1 MHIILPKACM
11 LWFFLTKGVS
21 VLKQKNKINYKIL
34 FSYADGLKKF
44 LFISA
49 IATVLRVFINFI
61 TPQVIRVTV
70 DSVIGNEPMN
80 FIPPIM
86 NVVDAVGGRQG
97 LRENIWISAVAVL
110 LLAAITCICDYISR
124 VTISKGSEGI
134 IKNIRNG
141 LYEHIQKLPYYW
153 HVKNQTGDIIQR
165 STSDVE
171 VVRNFIS
178 TQLAEMFRTVMLII
192 VSLTLMFSMN
202 FKLTLIVL
210 IFVPIIII
218 YSSIFYGI
226 LSRKFL
232 VADEAEGDLFSAAQE
247 NLTGVRVVRAF
258 GREKYEIERFSN
270 KNRKFSDLW
279 VKLGYQLGYY
289 WGLGDLVTGFQVM
302 TIICVGLVQASNGV
316 ITLGEF
322 LVFVSY
328 NSMLAW
334 PIRSFGRILGEMSKT
349 KVSVTRICEVLNE
362 PVEAEEPDNIT
373 IDMNQDIEFKNVTF
387 KYEGPV
393 PVLSDVSFK
402 IKAGTTFA
410 ILGGTGS
417 GKTTLMHL
425 LNRLYDLPENSGEIT
440 IGDVDI
446 KNIKRDYLRSNIG
459 MVLQEPFLFSKTI
472 KQNISIVN
480 PDARIEEIKEI
491 STIAHVD
498 EAIENFSKSYDTIV
512 GERGVTLSGGQK
524 QRVAIARMLL
534 QKTPIMVFD
543 DSLSAVDAETDSK
556 IRAALKTSRKNST
569 IILISHRIT
578 TLMQAD
584 MILVLDKGKVVD
596 LGTHNELINHA
607 GIYKSI
613 YDVQMNIEDDN
624 LN

>member
-1 MHIILPKACM
+1 
-11 LWFFLTKGVS
+11 V
-21 VLKQKNKINYKIL
+21 NYKIL
-34 FSYADGLKKF
+34 FSYAEGLKKF
-44 LFISA
+44 LLISA
-49 IATVLRVFINFI
+49 IATILRVFINFV
-61 TPQVIRVTV
+61 TPQVIRFTV
-70 DSVIGNEPMN
+70 DSVIGDEPMN
-80 FIPPIM
+80 FIAPIM
-86 NVVDAVGGRQG
+86 NTIDFIGGRQG
-97 LRENIWISAVAVL
+97 LRENIWISAVIVL
-110 LLAAITCICDYISR
+110 ILALITCLCDYIGR
-124 VTISKGSEGI
+124 ITIAKGSEGI

-141 LYEHIQKLPYYW
+141 LYEHIQKLPYQW

-178 TQLAEMFRTVMLII
+178 SQLAELFRTIMLII
-192 VSLTLMFSMN
+192 VSLALMFSMN

-210 IFVPIIII
+210 IFIPIIII
-218 YSSIFYGI
+218 YSTVFFGI

-258 GREKYEIERFSN
+258 GRERYEIERFSN
-270 KNRKFSDLW
+270 KNKKFSDLW

-289 WGLGDLVTGFQVM
+289 WGIGDFVTGLQVM
-302 TIICVGLVQASNGV
+302 TIICAGLIQASNGV

-349 KVSVTRICEVLNE
+349 KVSIIRICEVLNE
-362 PVEAEEPDNIT
+362 PVEDDEPDNIT
-373 IDMNQDIEFKNVTF
+373 VNMNQDIEFKNVSF
-387 KYEGPV
+387 KYEGKV
-393 PVLSDVSFK
+393 FVVNDVSFK
-402 IKAGTTFA
+402 IKSGTTFA

-440 IGDVDI
+440 IGGTNI

-459 MVLQEPFLFSKTI
+459 MVLQEPFLFSRTI

-480 PDARIEEIKEI
+480 SNAKMDEIKEI
-491 STIAHVD
+491 SKIAHVD
-498 EAIENFSKSYDTIV
+498 EAIDNFSKGYDTIV

-534 QKTPIMVFD
+534 QRTPIMVFD
-543 DSLSAVDAETDSK
+543 DSLSAVDSDTDAK
-556 IRAALKTSRKNST
+556 IRDSLKKSRKDST
-569 IILISHRIT
+569 TILISHRIT

-584 MILVLDKGKVVD
+584 MILVLDKGKVSD
-596 LGTHNELINHA
+596 LGTHDELISRE

-613 YDVQMNIEDDN
+613 YDVQMNMSDDII
-624 LN
+624 

>member
-1 MHIILPKACM
+1 MN
-11 LWFFLTKGVS
+11 
-21 VLKQKNKINYKIL
+21 NKIKTNFEII
-34 FSYADGLKKF
+34 FSYAEGFKK
-44 LFISA
+44 LLIISA
-49 IATVLRVFINFI
+49 IATTLRVFVNFI
-61 TPQVIRVTV
+61 TPQVIRFTV
-70 DSVIGNEPMN
+70 DSIIGNETMN
-80 FIPPIM
+80 FIAPIM
-86 NVVDAVGGRQG
+86 RIIDGLGGREG
-97 LRENIWISAVAVL
+97 LRDKIWISALVVLFLAV
-110 LLAAITCICDYISR
+110 ITCICDYIGR
-124 VTISKGSEGI
+124 ITIAKGSEGI
-134 IKNIRNG
+134 IKKIRNS
-141 LYEHIQKLPYYW
+141 LYEHIQKLPYSY
-153 HVKNQTGDIIQR
+153 HVKNQTGDLIQR

-171 VVRNFIS
+171 VVRNFIA
-178 TQLAEMFRTVMLII
+178 TQLAEMFRTIMLII
-192 VSLTLMFSMN
+192 ISLILMFSMN
-202 FKLTLIVL
+202 FKLSLIVL
-210 IFVPIIII
+210 MFVPIIII

-232 VADEAEGDLFSAAQE
+232 VADEAEGELFSAAQE

-258 GREKYEIERFSN
+258 GREKYEIEKFRE

-302 TIICVGLVQASNGV
+302 TIICVGIVQAANGV

-334 PIRSFGRILGEMSKT
+334 PVRSFGRTLGELSKT
-349 KVSVTRICEVLNE
+349 KVSIDRICEILNE
-362 PVEAEEPDNIT
+362 TEEADEPNNIKP
-373 IDMNQDIEFKNVTF
+373 DMKKDIEFKNVTF
-387 KYEGPV
+387 KYDGPV
-393 PVLSDVSFK
+393 PVVSDISFK

-425 LNRLYDLPENSGEIT
+425 LNRLHDLPDGNGSIT
-440 IGDVDI
+440 IGGIDI
-446 KNIKRDYLRSNIG
+446 RNIKRDYLRKSIG
-459 MVLQEPFLFSKTI
+459 MVLQEPFLFSRTI
-472 KQNISIVN
+472 KENISIARSNVN
-480 PDARIEEIKEI
+480 IEEIKEI

-498 EAIENFSKSYDTIV
+498 EAIENFSKGYDTIV

-543 DSLSAVDAETDSK
+543 DSLSAVDSETDAK
-556 IRAALKTSRKNST
+556 IRSALKTSRKNST

-584 MILVLDKGKVVD
+584 MILVLDKGKVSD
-596 LGTHNELINHA
+596 MGTHDELISRD

-613 YDVQMNIEDDN
+613 CDVQMNLADDVS
-624 LN
+624 

>member
-1 MHIILPKACM
+1 M
-11 LWFFLTKGVS
+11 KG
-21 VLKQKNKINYKIL
+21 KNKLSYKIL

-49 IATVLRVFINFI
+49 VATVLRVFVNFI
-61 TPQVIRVTV
+61 TPQVIRITV
-70 DSVIGNEPMN
+70 DSVIGDKPMN
-80 FIPPIM
+80 FISPIM
-86 NVVDAVGGRQG
+86 NLIDSIGGRQG

-110 LLAAITCICDYISR
+110 ILAVITCICDYIGR
-124 VTISKGSEGI
+124 VTIAKGSEGI

-141 LYEHIQKLPYYW
+141 LYEHIQKLPYHW

-178 TQLAEMFRTVMLII
+178 TQLAEMFRTIMLII

-202 FKLTLIVL
+202 FKLTSIVL

-258 GREKYEIERFSN
+258 GREKYEIERFSK
-270 KNRKFSDLW
+270 KNRDFSDLW

-302 TIICVGLVQASNGV
+302 TIICVGVIQASNGV

-334 PIRSFGRILGEMSKT
+334 PVRSFGRILGEMSKT

-362 PVEAEEPDNIT
+362 PVEDDEPDNISV
-373 IDMNQDIEFKNVTF
+373 DMNKDIEFKNVSF

-393 PVLSDVSFK
+393 PVVSDISFK

-425 LNRLYDLPENSGEIT
+425 LNRLYDLPENSGTIT
-440 IGDVDI
+440 IGGVDI
-446 KNIKRDYLRSNIG
+446 RKIKRDYLRSNIG
-459 MVLQEPFLFSKTI
+459 MVLQEPFLFSRTI

-480 PDARIEEIKEI
+480 PDAEIDEIKHI
-491 STIAHVD
+491 SEIAHVD
-498 EAIENFSKSYDTIV
+498 EAIENFSKGYDTVV

-534 QKTPIMVFD
+534 QQTPIMVFD
-543 DSLSAVDAETDSK
+543 DSLSAVDSETDSK
-556 IRAALKTSRKNST
+556 IRSALKESRKNST
-569 IILISHRIT
+569 TILISHRIT

-596 LGTHNELINHA
+596 LGTHEDLINHS

-613 YDVQMNIEDDN
+613 YDVQMNISDDSS
-624 LN
+624 LS

>member
-1 MHIILPKACM
+1 M
-11 LWFFLTKGVS
+11 
-21 VLKQKNKINYKIL
+21 KQKNKLNYKIL

-44 LFISA
+44 LLISA
-49 IATVLRVFINFI
+49 IATILRVFINFI

-80 FIPPIM
+80 FIAPIM
-86 NVVDAVGGRQG
+86 NIVNAIGGRQG
-97 LRENIWISAVAVL
+97 LRENIWLSAVAVII
-110 LLAAITCICDYISR
+110 LAVITCICDYIGR
-124 VTISKGSEGI
+124 VTIAKGSEGI

-141 LYEHIQKLPYYW
+141 LYEHIQKLPYHW

-192 VSLTLMFSMN
+192 VSLSLMFSMN

-232 VADEAEGDLFSAAQE
+232 VADEAEGDLFSATQE

-258 GREKYEIERFSN
+258 GREKYEIERFSQ

-334 PIRSFGRILGEMSKT
+334 PVRSFGRILGEMSKT

-362 PVEAEEPDNIT
+362 PVEGDEPDNIT

-387 KYEGPV
+387 KYEGPI
-393 PVLSDVSFK
+393 PVVQGVSFK

-425 LNRLYDLPENSGEIT
+425 LNRLYDLPENSGIIT
-440 IGDVDI
+440 IGGVDV
-446 KNIKRDYLRSNIG
+446 KKIKRDYLRSNIG
-459 MVLQEPFLFSKTI
+459 MVLQEPFLFSRTI
-472 KQNISIVN
+472 KQNISIVS
-480 PDARIEEIKEI
+480 PDAGIDEIKEI

-498 EAIENFSKSYDTIV
+498 EAIENFSKSYDTVV

-543 DSLSAVDAETDSK
+543 DSLSAVDSETDSK
-556 IRAALKTSRKNST
+556 IRAALKTSRKNAT
-569 IILISHRIT
+569 TILISHRIT

-584 MILVLDKGKVVD
+584 MILVLDKGRVSD
-596 LGTHNELINHA
+596 SGTHDELIRRE

-613 YDVQMNIEDDN
+613 YDVQMNIADEIV
-624 LN
+624 

>member
-1 MHIILPKACM
+1 M
-11 LWFFLTKGVS
+11 
-21 VLKQKNKINYKIL
+21 KNKNNFKKI
-34 FSYADGLKKF
+34 FSYADGLKRF

-49 IATVLRVFINFI
+49 IATTLRVFVNFI

-70 DSVIGNEPMN
+70 DSIIGTEPMN
-80 FIPPIM
+80 FIAPIS
-86 NVVDAVGGRQG
+86 NIIDAIGGRQG
-97 LRENIWISAVAVL
+97 LRENIWLSGACILILAV
-110 LLAAITCICDYISR
+110 ITCICDYIGR
-124 VTISKGSEGI
+124 TTIAKGSEGI
-134 IKNIRNG
+134 IKNIRNS
-141 LYEHIQKLPYYW
+141 LYEHIQKLPYLW

-178 TQLAEMFRTVMLII
+178 IQLAEMFRTIMLII

-202 FKLTLIVL
+202 FKLSLIVL
-210 IFVPIIII
+210 IFIPVILI
-218 YSSIFYGI
+218 YSTLFYGI

-232 VADEAEGDLFSAAQE
+232 VADEAEGELFSAAQE

-258 GREKYEIERFSN
+258 GREKYEIDRFSL

-289 WGLGDLVTGFQVM
+289 WGIGDLVTGLQVM
-302 TIICVGLVQASNGV
+302 TVIGAGIVQAANGD

-328 NSMLAW
+328 SSMLAW
-334 PIRSFGRILGEMSKT
+334 PIRSFGRILGELSKT
-349 KVSVTRICEVLNE
+349 KVSVDRICEILIE
-362 PVEAEEPDNIT
+362 PEEAEEPNNIT
-373 IDMNQDIEFKNVTF
+373 PDMSKDIEFKNVSYKF
-387 KYEGPV
+387 DGPV
-393 PVLSDVSFK
+393 PVVKDISFK

-425 LNRLYDLPENSGEIT
+425 LNRLYDLPENCGSIT
-440 IGDVDI
+440 IGGIDV

-459 MVLQEPFLFSKTI
+459 MVLQEPFLFSRTI
-472 KQNISIVN
+472 KQNINIAN
-480 PDARIEEIKEI
+480 PNAEIEEIKEI
-491 STIAHVD
+491 SNIAHVD
-498 EAIENFSKSYDTIV
+498 EAIENFSKGYDTIV

-543 DSLSAVDAETDSK
+543 DSLSAVDSETDSK
-556 IRAALKTSRKNST
+556 IRAALKESRSSST
-569 IILISHRIT
+569 TILISHRIT

-584 MILVLDKGKVVD
+584 KILVLDKGRVSD
-596 LGTHNELINHA
+596 IGTHDELISRA

-613 YDVQMNIEDDN
+613 YDVQMNLSDDIA
-624 LN
+624 